1 MSEVVGI
8 RFRPV
13 TKVYYFSPGEF
24 RDLATNNPVIVET
37 ARGEELGWVVMSSML
52 VPEEEVKGKLK
63 TVVRRATPVDLAT
76 MEEFRQRE
84 AQALEKCREK
94 VTEMGLPMKLV
105 RAEYNFD
112 GHRLLFAFTSEQRID
127 FRELVR
133 TLARSFRT
141 RIEMKQIGAR
151 DDAKLIGGY
160 GRCGRRLCCAS
171 WLTEF
176 HPVSIKMAKQQD
188 LPLAPSEISGPC
200 GRLLCCLAYEN
211 DQYAEIKKTLP
222 RVGAQVTTPQGK
234 GVIVGLNILTESVI
248 VELQSELTVEVKAGE
263 VQLTPDDRHAGPTQ
277 QKKLPVKTPAARARA
292 DQYPSEE

>member
-1 MSEVVGI
+1 MSEVVVGV

-13 TKVYYFSPGEF
+13 TKVYYFGPGEF
-24 RDLATNNPVIVET
+24 QDLAENDPVIVET
-37 ARGEELGWVVMSSML
+37 ARGEELGWVVIPSML
-52 VPEEEVKGKLK
+52 VPDEEVKSKLK
-63 TVVRRATPVDLAT
+63 PILRRATPVDLAT

-94 VTEMGLPMKLV
+94 VVEMGLPMRVV
-105 RAEYNFD
+105 RAEYNFN
-112 GHRLLFAFTSEQRID
+112 GHRLLFAFTSERRID

-133 TLARSFRT
+133 VLARSFKT

-160 GRCGRRLCCAS
+160 GRCGQRLCCS
-171 WLTEF
+171 CWLTEF

-211 DQYAEIKKTLP
+211 DQYVEIRKALP
-222 RVGAQVTTPQGK
+222 KVGNQIVTQQGQ
-234 GVIVGLNILTESVI
+234 GVVVGLNVLTESVV
-248 VELQSELTVEVKAGE
+248 VELQSELTVEVKADE
-263 VQLTPDDRHAGPTQ
+263 VQLIPDGKPISQTR
-277 QKKLPVKTPAARARA
+277 KKSC
-292 DQYPSEE
+292 Q